1 MLRYTEQGART
12 YLFIGLRETL
22 RAGHNRI
29 YTAHRPEA
37 YASGLFVM

>member
-1 MLRYTEQGART
+1 MGLHAGCNNGQMLRYTEQGART

-29 YTAHRPEA
+29 
-37 YASGLFVM
+37 